1 MDSGPSGNPTPRSMC
16 YRVLGPDWEGMLDAN
31 IRLER
36 GYMFYLVEN
45 EGYASFVA
53 GFDPLL
59 EETQLER
66 VAGVIADVRRVL
78 RARHYSE
85 RTETAYL
92 GWIKRFILAY
102 RLRHPLEMGQREV
115 EGFLTRLAVE
125 GRVAPST
132 QNQAL
137 SALLFLYQD
146 VLGQR
151 LEWMENVVR
160 AKAARKLPVVLAKEE
175 VRQLLAQLEGRSWL
189 LASVLYGTGMRL
201 MECLRLRIKD
211 VDFMRAEI
219 TIRDGKGGKDR
230 RTLLPR
236 SLVEP
241 LQLEIERARQLHA
254 VDLAAGYGA
263 VWMPHALARKYR
275 NAETD
280 FGWQYVFPALK
291 RSLDK
296 RDDVERRHHVDPE
309 VVSRALKQARVRAG
323 IAKPVT
329 AHTLRHSF
337 ATHLLEAGYDIRTI
351 QDLLGHKDVATT
363 QIYTHVL
370 NRGPNAVLSPLDR

>member
-1 MDSGPSGNPTPRSMC
+1 
-16 YRVLGPDWEGMLDAN
+16 MLDAN